1 MNYENPFDRLVSELG
16 KDERLTLLEKL
27 STASLPSETENIEAP
42 DKAET
47 SDLNY
52 DIQTKLKNESVLLR
66 FWLFLKSIFT
76 GMNQRVIYNDLLI
89 SRKSKILAKNF
100 PDIYDMKKNSLLT
113 GFFVELKN
121 LHQAADFY
129 KPGIASYE
137 ESPGEAYVFLGSL
150 FLSDLYEK
158 IEKETSPYSVDFS
171 RSPNQELRNSLI
183 RKMDDLLSGISVTER
198 QNLYQNVQS
207 LEWLKQLVKLP
218 FEKFLSRFTSFN
230 HSDFLC
236 PLDNV
241 STELNHFVKVLCYS
255 KKITPEVLET
265 LYMLTGGFSNKKNEP
280 KNTDIDNI
288 RDPAKEFH
296 EQCLDSILKINGF
309 IKNVPVKT
317 LAAVASKDADWVMP
331 NPAGIEDWFVK
342 FKAQWRKQFD
352 RKWESWLVDRKKSE
366 IRLVCEKVFGEVKLP
381 LIGNR
386 PWSNAW
392 GGIPCNRDY
401 SLGFLY
407 SFFMKLYP
415 KIAAVLKIIQL
426 EGDFVLR
433 ETRVEFTN
441 AYNDFAKQNEDV
453 ISLNAK
459 LAEGGTLYESFENI
473 AVEKLRTIQNQSRM
487 DSLMLSI
494 ETEISMLSSKFGA
507 TCREFINILEGILK
521 IKKDTKQEVITNL
534 SMLQGLENQQ
544 FRINLLDSYDKLSIS
559 LELLKQ
565 LEGIESS
572 ENVAKPE

>member
-207 LEWLKQLVKLP
+207 LEWLKQYVKLP
-218 FEKFLSRFTSFN
+218 YEKILSRFN
-230 HSDFLC
+230 C
-236 PLDNV
+236 
-241 STELNHFVKVLCYS
+241 
-255 KKITPEVLET
+255 
-265 LYMLTGGFSNKKNEP
+265 
-280 KNTDIDNI
+280 
-288 RDPAKEFH
+288 
-296 EQCLDSILKINGF
+296 QCF
-309 IKNVPVKT
+309 
-317 LAAVASKDADWVMP
+317 
-331 NPAGIEDWFVK
+331 
-342 FKAQWRKQFD
+342 
-352 RKWESWLVDRKKSE
+352 
-366 IRLVCEKVFGEVKLP
+366 
-381 LIGNR
+381 
-386 PWSNAW
+386 
-392 GGIPCNRDY
+392 
-401 SLGFLY
+401 
-407 SFFMKLYP
+407 
-415 KIAAVLKIIQL
+415 
-426 EGDFVLR
+426 
-433 ETRVEFTN
+433 
-441 AYNDFAKQNEDV
+441 
-453 ISLNAK
+453 
-459 LAEGGTLYESFENI
+459 
-473 AVEKLRTIQNQSRM
+473 
-487 DSLMLSI
+487 
-494 ETEISMLSSKFGA
+494 
-507 TCREFINILEGILK
+507 
-521 IKKDTKQEVITNL
+521 
-534 SMLQGLENQQ
+534 
-544 FRINLLDSYDKLSIS
+544 
-559 LELLKQ
+559 
-565 LEGIESS
+565 
-572 ENVAKPE
+572 

>member
-158 IEKETSPYSVDFS
+158 IENEASPYSVDFS

-183 RKMDDLLSGISVTER
+183 RKMEDLLSGISVTER

-207 LEWLKQLVKLP
+207 LEWLKQFVKLP

-386 PWSNAW
+386 PWSIAW